1 MSHPLTPLARRR
13 VCQIEH
19 CSSCD
24 VLHLTIGPVTLRLE
38 PGAARQLG
46 HALAEAMERLES
58 ATTVVEPISAPPLV
72 N

>member
-1 MSHPLTPLARRR
+1 MSHPLTPLVRRP

-19 CSSCD
+19 CRSCD

-38 PGAARQLG
+38 PGAARQIA
-46 HALAEAMERLES
+46 HALAEALERLES
-58 ATTVVEPISAPPLV
+58 AIAVVEPVTEQPLV